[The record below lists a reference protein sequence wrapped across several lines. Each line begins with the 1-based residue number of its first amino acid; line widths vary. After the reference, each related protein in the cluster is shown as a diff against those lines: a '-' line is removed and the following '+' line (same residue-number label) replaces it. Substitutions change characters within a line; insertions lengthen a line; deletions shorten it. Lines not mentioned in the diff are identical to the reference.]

1 MERQLMKE
9 RNAFLKKALETPL
22 EVKKRPQ
29 VPPPPEPPKKK
40 VPKSLASDPHAYKTV
55 SGGSQYKF
63 GVLARI
69 VRHMKT
75 RHQDGD
81 THPLSIDEIL
91 DETNQLN
98 AGPKVKQW
106 LVVEAL
112 PNNPKVQ
119 EVEGKYLFKP
129 PLPVR
134 DRKSLLKLLR
144 QHDMKGHGGVLLD
157 DIQESLPHCDK
168 VIKQL
173 DKEILRVVRQTDKK
187 QIIFYHDK
195 GINFPVEKEFQQ
207 LWRNTSVDG
216 LQDDNIDEYLNKQAS
231 CHGLASLYSPSVLPC
246 PQPPHTPCFAHYLVL
261 CPMSDQH
268 GGIKSMQDTGPKV
281 KPIRKKSRKGRSR
294 ATKIS
299 DNEHMQHV
307 LQTYDDV

>member
-1 MERQLMKE
+1 MDRSLMKE
-9 RNAFLKKALETPL
+9 REAFMKRAFATPL
-22 EVKKRPQ
+22 EVKKRSAPPA
-29 VPPPPEPPKKK
+29 VSDLAKKKINKGPPP
-40 VPKSLASDPHAYKTV
+40 DPAAYKSMT
-55 SGGSQYKF
+55 GGSQYKF

-75 RHQDGD
+75 RHQDGE
-81 THPLSIDEIL
+81 THPLSIEEIL

-106 LVVEAL
+106 LITEAL
-112 PNNPKVQ
+112 PNNPKVH
-119 EVEGKYLFKP
+119 EVDGKYNFKP

-168 VIKQL
+168 VMKQL
-173 DKEILRVVRQTDKK
+173 DKEILRIMRQTDKK

-216 LQDDNIDEYLNKQAS
+216 LQDDNIEEYLNKQ
-231 CHGLASLYSPSVLPC
+231 
-246 PQPPHTPCFAHYLVL
+246 
-261 CPMSDQH
+261 
-268 GGIKSMQDTGPKV
+268 GIKSMQDTGPKV
-281 KPIRKKSRKGRSR
+281 KPIRKKTRKNRTR

-307 LQTYDDV
+307 LQNYDTT

>member
-1 MERQLMKE
+1 MDKALMRERE
-9 RNAFLKKALETPL
+9 AFRKKAFAATL
-22 EVKKRPQ
+22 EVKKRSIA
-29 VPPPPEPPKKK
+29 PPTSEPVKKK
-40 VPKSLASDPHAYKTV
+40 VNKAPPTTDP
-55 SGGSQYKF
+55 SS
-63 GVLARI
+63 I

-75 RHQDGD
+75 RHQDGES
-81 THPLSIDEIL
+81 HPLSIDEIL

-106 LVVEAL
+106 LITEAL
-112 PNNPKVQ
+112 PHNPKVQ
-119 EVEGKYLFKP
+119 DIDGKYLFKP

-168 VIKQL
+168 VMRQL
-173 DKEILRVVRQTDKK
+173 DKEILRIIRQTDKK

-207 LWRNTSVDG
+207 LWRNTS
-216 LQDDNIDEYLNKQAS
+216 
-231 CHGLASLYSPSVLPC
+231 
-246 PQPPHTPCFAHYLVL
+246 
-261 CPMSDQH
+261 
-268 GGIKSMQDTGPKV
+268 GIKSMQDTGPKV
-281 KPIRKKSRKGRSR
+281 KPIRRKVRKNRAR

-307 LQTYDDV
+307 LQNYDAP

>member
-1 MERQLMKE
+1 MGRSLIRERE
-9 RNAFLKKALETPL
+9 AFMKKALNSTL
-22 EVKKRPQ
+22 DIKKRSVAPTSSEQ
-29 VPPPPEPPKKK
+29 VKKK
-40 VPKSLASDPHAYKTV
+40 VHKGPPPDPNAYKNK

-63 GVLARI
+63 GVLTRI

-75 RHQDGD
+75 RHQDGE

-98 AGPKVKQW
+98 AGPKVRQW
-106 LVVEAL
+106 LISEAL
-112 PNNPKVQ
+112 PNNPKVH
-119 EVEGKYLFKP
+119 EVEGKYVFKP

-168 VIKQL
+168 VMKQL
-173 DKEILRVVRQTDKK
+173 DKEILRIIRQSDKK

-195 GINFPVEKEFQQ
+195 GIQFPVEKEFQQ

-216 LQDDNIDEYLNKQAS
+216 LQDDNIEEYLNKQ
-231 CHGLASLYSPSVLPC
+231 
-246 PQPPHTPCFAHYLVL
+246 
-261 CPMSDQH
+261 
-268 GGIKSMQDTGPKV
+268 GIKSMQDTGPKV
-281 KPIRKKSRKGRSR
+281 KPIRKKMKKSRTR

-307 LQTYDDV
+307 LQNYDTPS

>member
-9 RNAFLKKALETPL
+9 RNAFLKKAMETPL

-40 VPKSLASDPHAYKTV
+40 VPKTLASDPNAYKTMT
-55 SGGSQYKF
+55 GGSQYKF

-98 AGPKVKQW
+98 AGPKVKHW
-106 LVVEAL
+106 LVTEAL

-168 VIKQL
+168 VMKQL

-216 LQDDNIDEYLNKQAS
+216 LQDDNIEEYLNKQ
-231 CHGLASLYSPSVLPC
+231 
-246 PQPPHTPCFAHYLVL
+246 
-261 CPMSDQH
+261 
-268 GGIKSMQDTGPKV
+268 GIKSMQDTGPKV
-281 KPIRKKSRKGRSR
+281 KPIRKKSRKGRTR

-307 LQTYDDV
+307 LQTYDDN

>member
-1 MERQLMKE
+1 M
-9 RNAFLKKALETPL
+9 KKAFSTPL
-22 EVKKRPQ
+22 EVKKRSQQPAAQ
-29 VPPPPEPPKKK
+29 EPPKKK
-40 VPKSLASDPHAYKTV
+40 VSKIAPPEPSSYKSMT
-55 SGGSQYKF
+55 GGSQYKF

-75 RHQDGD
+75 RHQDGES
-81 THPLSIDEIL
+81 HPLSIDEIL

-106 LVVEAL
+106 LITEAL

-144 QHDMKGHGGVLLD
+144 QHDMKGHGGILLD

-168 VIKQL
+168 VMKQL
-173 DKEILRVVRQTDKK
+173 DKEILRITRQTDKK

-195 GINFPVEKEFQQ
+195 GINFPVDKEFQQ

-216 LQDDNIDEYLNKQAS
+216 LQDENIEEYLNKQ
-231 CHGLASLYSPSVLPC
+231 
-246 PQPPHTPCFAHYLVL
+246 
-261 CPMSDQH
+261 
-268 GGIKSMQDTGPKV
+268 GIKSMQDTGPKV
-281 KPIRKKSRKGRSR
+281 KPIRRKAKKSRTR

-307 LQTYDDV
+307 LQTYDAT

>member
-1 MERQLMKE
+1 MD
-9 RNAFLKKALETPL
+9 KALLKDRDAFIKRAFASPL
-22 EVKKRPQ
+22 EVRKRSQ
-29 VPPPPEPPKKK
+29 PPSTPEPPKKK
-40 VPKSLASDPHAYKTV
+40 VSKSTPSEPTSYKTM

-81 THPLSIDEIL
+81 SHPLSIDDIL

-106 LVVEAL
+106 LVTEAL

-119 EVEGKYLFKP
+119 EVDGKYLFRP
-129 PLPVR
+129 ALPVR

-144 QHDMKGHGGVLLD
+144 QHDMKGYGGVLLD
-157 DIQESLPHCDK
+157 DIQESLPHCEK
-168 VIKQL
+168 VLKQL
-173 DKEILRVVRQTDKK
+173 DKELLRITRATDKK

-195 GINFPVEKEFQQ
+195 GINFLVEKEFQQ

-216 LQDDNIDEYLNKQAS
+216 LQDDNIEEYLNKQ
-231 CHGLASLYSPSVLPC
+231 
-246 PQPPHTPCFAHYLVL
+246 
-261 CPMSDQH
+261 
-268 GGIKSMQDTGPKV
+268 GIKSMQDTGPKI
-281 KPIRKKSRKGRSR
+281 KPIRKRTKKSRQR

-299 DNEHMQHV
+299 DNEHMQHI
-307 LQTYDDV
+307 LQTYDNN

>member
-1 MERQLMKE
+1 MDRSLMKD
-9 RNAFLKKALETPL
+9 RDAFLKRAMATPSV
-22 EVKKRPQ
+22 EVKKRKNDIPI
-29 VPPPPEPPKKK
+29 PEPPKKK
-40 VPKSLASDPHAYKTV
+40 ITKTVPSSDPGSYKSMT
-55 SGGSQYKF
+55 GGSQYKF
-63 GVLARI
+63 GVLTRI

-75 RHQDGD
+75 RHQDGE
-81 THPLSIDEIL
+81 THPLSLDEIL

-106 LVVEAL
+106 LITEAL
-112 PNNPKVQ
+112 PNNPKIQ
-119 EVEGKYLFKP
+119 EIDGKYLFKP

-134 DRKSLLKLLR
+134 DRKSMLKLLR

-168 VIKQL
+168 TMKML
-173 DKEILRVVRQTDKK
+173 DSEILRITRQTDKK

-216 LQDDNIDEYLNKQAS
+216 LQDDNIEEYLNKQ
-231 CHGLASLYSPSVLPC
+231 
-246 PQPPHTPCFAHYLVL
+246 
-261 CPMSDQH
+261 
-268 GGIKSMQDTGPKV
+268 GIKSMQDTGPKI
-281 KPIRKKSRKGRSR
+281 KPIRRKVKKGRQR

-299 DNEHMQHV
+299 DNEHMQGV
-307 LQTYDDV
+307 LQIYDDV